1 MWADV
6 RLPEEM
12 EEKLHMKYVG
22 LEELIRTSDVIT
34 LHVPLMD
41 STRHMIGEKEIEKM
55 KDGAILINVARGGL
69 MDDEAVVNAVN
80 SGKLSGAGIDCV
92 EEEPAKPGSLILEN
106 PNIIV
111 TPHVG
116 GGSADISD
124 VMFPMITENIERLAE
139 GKELKYVVNQKY
151 L

>member
-1 MWADV
+1 M
-6 RLPEEM
+6 
-12 EEKLHMKYVG
+12 
-22 LEELIRTSDVIT
+22 
-34 LHVPLMD
+34 
-41 STRHMIGEKEIEKM
+41 
-55 KDGAILINVARGGL
+55 
-69 MDDEAVVNAVN
+69 
-80 SGKLSGAGIDCV
+80 
-92 EEEPAKPGSLILEN
+92 EEEPAKPGSPILAN

>member
-1 MWADV
+1 
-6 RLPEEM
+6 
-12 EEKLHMKYVG
+12 
-22 LEELIRTSDVIT
+22 
-34 LHVPLMD
+34 
-41 STRHMIGEKEIEKM
+41 
-55 KDGAILINVARGGL
+55 

-124 VMFPMITENIERLAE
+124 VMFPMITEKRALLSLMKCLRRTLPGSGPPRTMRRVGPSPALTNSIC
-139 GKELKYVVNQKY
+139 GIGFPSG
-151 L
+151 

>member
-1 MWADV
+1 
-6 RLPEEM
+6 
-12 EEKLHMKYVG
+12 MKNGV
-22 LEELIRTSDVIT
+22 
-34 LHVPLMD
+34 
-41 STRHMIGEKEIEKM
+41 
-55 KDGAILINVARGGL
+55 ILINVARGGL

-92 EEEPAKPGSLILEN
+92 EEEPAKPGSPILEN

-124 VMFPMITENIERLAE
+124 VMFPMITENIELLE
-139 GKELKYVVNQKY
+139 EEKELKYVVNKQYILRGKKV
-151 L
+151 LNSKK

>member
-1 MWADV
+1 
-6 RLPEEM
+6 
-12 EEKLHMKYVG
+12 
-22 LEELIRTSDVIT
+22 
-34 LHVPLMD
+34 
-41 STRHMIGEKEIEKM
+41 MIGEKEIEEM

-69 MDDEAVVNAVN
+69 MDDAAVVKAVN

-92 EEEPAKPGSLILEN
+92 EEEPAKPGSPILEN

-124 VMFPMITENIERLAE
+124 VMFPMITENIELLAA
-139 GKELKYVVNQKY
+139 GKDLKYVVNKQY